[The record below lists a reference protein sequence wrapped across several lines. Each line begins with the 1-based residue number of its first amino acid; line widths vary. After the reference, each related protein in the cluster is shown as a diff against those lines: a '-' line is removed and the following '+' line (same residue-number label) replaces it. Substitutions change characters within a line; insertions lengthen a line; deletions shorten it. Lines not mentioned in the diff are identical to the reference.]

1 MRRRAFTIVELLV
14 VIGIIAALLALLLPS
29 LRRARESSRSVGC
42 ASNVR
47 QVTQAMMMYAVDNTD
62 MLPTSSNI
70 GLAWASNQPGWI
82 SYFYPSGSS
91 GTDIDFTHG
100 AFMKYLG
107 SVDIRQRALRCVEAD
122 QGTANYSYVLPAQL
136 GDPGA
141 ALVRVT
147 QLKNPSDKII
157 LIEMNGVTTRFDGH
171 FNIGE
176 SGPDGDEPAD
186 HHMKTRATGYGNHGF
201 ADGHVQSLSRADV
214 DDVNHRNRFDYF
226 H

>member
-1 MRRRAFTIVELLV
+1 MRRRAFTLVELLV

-62 MLPTSSNI
+62 TLPTSSNNFPK
-70 GLAWASNQPGWI
+70 WTASQPGCI
-82 SYFYPSGSS
+82 SYFYSPNS
-91 GTDIDFTHG
+91 GTDIEFTHG

-107 SVDIRQRALRCVEAD
+107 DLGTRQRAVRCVEAD

-136 GDPGA
+136 GDPLH
-141 ALVRVT
+141 LVRFPQVV
-147 QLKNPSDKII
+147 NPSGKII
-157 LIEMNGVTTRFDGH
+157 LVEMNGITGRFDGH

-186 HHMKTRATGYGNHGF
+186 HHMKTGATGYGNHGF